1 MWSIA
6 IHILLLCLIEHVW
19 TQRCNKLSGPVT
31 GNTACLKFPN
41 YDQYQWATCLPDSF
55 LKERKQF
62 CNSSAANYC
71 WSQCMLDV
79 YSRGSG
85 PVNSACSCARGQT
98 LLFTLPPVCA
108 SPPGNYCNWYQDCL
122 ERKLQ
127 CDDTSNAYAIRYAE
141 KFCKLYERQ
150 RELFSPEGQKW
161 VDAVRRC
168 LLVHLVPILRPWI
181 GLTCNQMRVGVFTTH
196 RPCYLS
202 PDLSMTTICDLNC
215 KDYLR
220 VFWTIRESF
229 PKLDTAWETIKGLW
243 NIEANCPAKSQIQQC
258 FHGVAGG
265 MMNFITISVKKFNQ
279 GERSSVSLPEA
290 DVGSRFADGIGLSI
304 ARFLKWN
311 TFVMSWVAYIQG
323 GFGSSDDVDVII
335 VLVDSKALGIVT
347 TSTPSVNFNHTL
359 SEFTSAVEEGK
370 LPLQVDGYNVW
381 VKSLALC
388 SDKSCARTE
397 TLAVS
402 ENPPKW
408 PVPNEGTKVSC
419 GEVKL
424 LEVTAALFMYLSFF

>member
-1 MWSIA
+1 MGG
-6 IHILLLCLIEHVW
+6 C
-19 TQRCNKLSGPVT
+19 C
-31 GNTACLKFPN
+31 
-41 YDQYQWATCLPDSF
+41 
-55 LKERKQF
+55 
-62 CNSSAANYC
+62 
-71 WSQCMLDV
+71 
-79 YSRGSG
+79 
-85 PVNSACSCARGQT
+85 
-98 LLFTLPPVCA
+98 
-108 SPPGNYCNWYQDCL
+108 
-122 ERKLQ
+122 
-127 CDDTSNAYAIRYAE
+127 
-141 KFCKLYERQ
+141 
-150 RELFSPEGQKW
+150 
-161 VDAVRRC
+161 RRC
-168 LLVHLVPILRPWI
+168 LLVNLVPILRPWI

-202 PDLSMTTICDLNC
+202 PDLSKTTICDLNC

-243 NIEANCPAKSQIQQC
+243 NIEASCPAKSQIQQC

-279 GERSSVSLPEA
+279 GERSSVSLPEV
-290 DVGSRFADGIGLSI
+290 DVGSRFADGIGSSI
-304 ARFLKWN
+304 ARILKWN

-347 TSTPSVNFNHTL
+347 TSSPSVNFNHTL
-359 SEFTSAVEEGK
+359 SNFTSAVEEGK

-388 SDKSCARTE
+388 SDKSCARTK

-408 PVPNEGTKVSC
+408 PVSNKGAKVSC

-424 LEVTAALFMYLSFF
+424 FK